1 MKYSIIIFT
10 LLIFCDQCTT
20 KKITPND
27 LDQDLHKHYKKILA
41 FREDT
46 SLNSWDSLENENKIF
61 RRKMKFYTSMYP
73 FTLNYDFDSLRSD
86 NIVIV
91 TTDDRLFRIYS
102 WDNMFGGSMRFFE
115 NLIQFK
121 SNDNVHS
128 KLYYDT
134 TNLKAGEY
142 IPYYFKIFTLNSECK
157 IYYLAINCGIYSGRD
172 ASESIKIFTIDN
184 NEINDTVKLIK
195 TTNGFSN
202 EIKVSYNRH
211 EEPQKLINY
220 NSSSQTIHIPIVL
233 EEGIVSD
240 KFIAYKFNG
249 QYFEK
254 VLNQ

>member
-1 MKYSIIIFT
+1 MKYSIIILT

-27 LDQDLHKHYKKILA
+27 LDQDLHKHYMKIVA

-61 RRKMKFYTSMYP
+61 RSKMKFYTSMYP
-73 FTLNYDFDSLRSD
+73 FTLNYNFDSLRSD

-91 TTDDRLFRIYS
+91 TSDDRLFRIYS
-102 WDNMFGGSMRFFE
+102 WDNMLGGSMRFFE

-134 TNLKAGEY
+134 TNLLEGEY
-142 IPYYFKIFTLNSECK
+142 IPYYFKIFTLNSEDK

-172 ASESIKIFTIDN
+172 ASESIKIFTIEN
-184 NEINDTVKLIK
+184 NRLNDTVKLIK
-195 TTNGFSN
+195 TTSGFSN
-202 EIKVSYNRH
+202 KIEVSYNRH
-211 EEPQKLINY
+211 VEPQNLINY
-220 NSSSQTIHIPIVL
+220 NSLSQTIYIPIVL

-254 VLNQ
+254 VLSQ